1 MSNEELCGQEVSK
14 VDSVLTSLYND
25 EVSKL
30 GNSAVQS
37 QGREIPKMI
46 FCWGDYH
53 NAVIKF
59 YSNISLYSLLITV
72 NAQVTSGGKV
82 PTKPRGCNRSHIPK
96 VLEHSSGLPNPQ
108 PSHEPPF
115 PRPPPPPP
123 VPGPLRAP
131 VTPGPDTAQW
141 KEKETTAKRG
151 WGQIGREC

>member
-115 PRPPPPPP
+115 PRPPPP
-123 VPGPLRAP
+123 LCQAP
-131 VTPGPDTAQW
+131 YGHLSHLGLIQLSGKKKKLLQKGVGV
-141 KEKETTAKRG
+141 K
-151 WGQIGREC
+151 